1 MPVRMLLEPQ
11 ELIQAE
17 EDVVLRSYR
26 NNGFYVEFTW
36 LLHQLNF
43 KERLAMNQK

>member
-1 MPVRMLLEPQ
+1 MPVGMLLEPQ

-26 NNGFYVEFTW
+26 NNGFCVEFTW
-36 LLHQLNF
+36 LLHKLNF